1 MFVLLT
7 GNGRKVLF
15 QTSVGRKRK
24 LSTYRSKRDIYV
36 KKHKVISQRN
46 MGFNQN
52 FVKIS
57 KSETNDDID
66 VVNTDSDYSE
76 ETESFDL
83 SFDSDGPEEIQLNEG
98 NNDMGNV
105 PNDDVILDEDYDFR
119 VSALKKLKDTDLLDK
134 LTEILDESGQLFDFM
149 SLLEH
154 LTSKRIPCTNIVFV
168 LLLERARFETCS
180 NTVGMRY
187 CKLTKRFW
195 SIVYRLCK
203 GIGLKKNS
211 GQKHWGQVVS
221 KKSRKSRY
229 EGRSGKVN
237 FAVPDEKILRNFNR
251 TLPKVIPPGKIQS
264 SLNLL
269 ANKEEFNYNGRR
281 QIIG

>member
-46 MGFNQN
+46 TGFNQN
-52 FVKIS
+52 FLKIS
-57 KSETNDDID
+57 KSETNDYID

-83 SFDSDGPEEIQLNEG
+83 SLDSDGPEEIQLNEG

-134 LTEILDESGQLFDFM
+134 LTEILDESGQLFNFM
-149 SLLEH
+149 SLLKH

-168 LLLERARFETCS
+168 LLLERARFETRRMEVYVSLSLITS
-180 NTVGMRY
+180 NTS
-187 CKLTKRFW
+187 L
-195 SIVYRLCK
+195 SHERLGAVCLP
-203 GIGLKKNS
+203 LKAS
-211 GQKHWGQVVS
+211 
-221 KKSRKSRY
+221 
-229 EGRSGKVN
+229 
-237 FAVPDEKILRNFNR
+237 PP
-251 TLPKVIPPGKIQS
+251 PKVDGGDG
-264 SLNLL
+264 LL
-269 ANKEEFNYNGRR
+269 WPRVGSRR
-281 QIIG
+281 T